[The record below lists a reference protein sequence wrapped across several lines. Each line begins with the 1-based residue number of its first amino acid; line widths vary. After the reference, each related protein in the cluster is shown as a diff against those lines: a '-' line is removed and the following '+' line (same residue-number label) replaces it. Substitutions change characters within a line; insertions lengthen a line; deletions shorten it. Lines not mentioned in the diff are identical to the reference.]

1 MSKTLTTDQE
11 NDLAWFFAGGLAV
24 DAGHRS
30 TMGSILDRMQYDLP
44 SGGGGVGP
52 EERGEW
58 LLGRVRLERIIRE
71 RLSMLSHEQVAIL
84 RVLSSPIP
92 DDRVW
97 GLIEAFGGKE
107 AGREAAAVAAML
119 AEAASAAR
127 RGALQASRSA
137 LHRGEPARAIEPH
150 DAPGASQ
157 LPILR
162 ELSRRAATSEAKRA
176 ELAALRTEAK
186 GKIADARKA
195 YVEAI
200 KPVRA
205 ADRAATD
212 RRWSANVV
220 PFARRRSDAA

>member
-11 NDLAWFFAGGLAV
+11 DDLAWFFAGGLAV

-58 LLGRVRLERIIRE
+58 LLNRVRLERLVRE
-71 RLSMLSHEQVAIL
+71 RLAMLTHEQVDIL

-107 AGREAAAVAAML
+107 AGREAAAVALML
-119 AEAASAAR
+119 AEAASTAR

-137 LHRGEPARAIEPH
+137 KHRGEPSRAIEAQ

-162 ELSRRAATSEAKRA
+162 ELARRAATSDAKRA
-176 ELAALRTEAK
+176 EFATVRAEAK
-186 GKIADARKA
+186 GKIAEARRD
-195 YVEAI
+195 YVAAI
-200 KPVRA
+200 KAVRVA
-205 ADRAATD
+205 NRDETD

-220 PFARRRSDAA
+220 PIRRAS